1 MSARVPQIVALQ
13 GRKLMREPLGGP
25 YHLMLAALWD
35 FQAADV
41 FIGSIRHH
49 GQFWRLLQAIRS
61 AFAHLTTESLCSPD
75 SVSRPLLE
83 ASLELLRLI
92 EEQAKASWLQWLWGP
107 RGVFC
112 CAKALDDVGT
122 LVISESLGDPRLPCG
137 RDVTR
142 LYHVR
147 PVDRDLADVESAKM
161 GLVVAPELPAA
172 PAATAS
178 APAVQRPPF

>member
-1 MSARVPQIVALQ
+1 MAARVPQIVALQ

-41 FIGSIRHH
+41 LIGSIRHH

-75 SVSRPLLE
+75 SVSLPLLE

-92 EEQAKASWLQWLWGP
+92 EERETASRLQWLGVP
-107 RGVFC
+107 RGVLC
-112 CAKALDDVGT
+112 CAKTLDDEGT
-122 LVISESLGDPRLPCG
+122 LVLSEGLGDPRLPYG
-137 RDVTR
+137 RDVTAFHR
-142 LYHVR
+142 VR
-147 PVDRDLADVESAKM
+147 ALGRNQ
-161 GLVVAPELPAA
+161 GL
-172 PAATAS
+172 S
-178 APAVQRPPF
+178 